1 MHPTEEDLAGFFGTH
16 DTERHLYDVFAGRTL
31 AGFPGTR
38 VKVHRTQISFYH
50 PRLFAAVWLPVR
62 AVRGRPEAYVVVTFM
77 LDRQLDSPR
86 IVESVEPRPGRW
98 THHVL
103 VSTPQEIDDELLGW
117 VEQARQLADHG

>member
-1 MHPTEEDLAGFFGTH
+1 MHPTEEDLSGFFGTH
-16 DTERHLYDVFAGRTL
+16 DTERHLYDVFAGRIL
-31 AGFPGTR
+31 EEFPDTR

-50 PRLFAAVWLPVR
+50 RRLFAATWLPVR
-62 AVRGRPEAYVVVTFM
+62 LVRGRPEAYLVVTFV

-103 VSTPQEIDDELLGW
+103 LAAPEEIDDELLGW
-117 VEQARQLADHG
+117 VGQARQLAASG